1 MIKIFSIQIKVY
13 VTADCNA
20 NEQFCQNSC
29 LSGITEQCK
38 NPAWSGEQCDLLSG
52 NCINQI

>member
-1 MIKIFSIQIKVY
+1 MFKIFSIQIKVY
-13 VTADCNA
+13 VTGDCNV
-20 NEQFCQNSC
+20 NEPFCQNSC

-52 NCINQI
+52 NFIN